1 MTSSALEPAVPGTM
15 QYALTEVGRLYSR
28 LNERRADVV
37 KRDAYYRGE
46 QRLEFMS
53 DRFRAWQEERKLSR
67 FSDNWCRVI
76 ADSPAERLEVTGF
89 RLDDESA
96 LTNTERQLWDWWK
109 RNDMDLQ
116 SSQGF
121 LESGIASTSYV
132 LVWGDP
138 DTDEP
143 TLTWEHPSQV
153 IVDYDT
159 ERPRV
164 RRAALKAWREDKTE
178 YATLYLPD
186 AVWKFQRHVSEHAS
200 FGDGPMW
207 TPRRIPDETWPL
219 PNPLGVVPFVEFP
232 NRPLLNQAPLSEIA
246 GAMALQDAI
255 NLLWAYLFT
264 AADFASLPAR
274 VVMGAEMPKMP
285 VLDKNGQQVG
295 EKQIELGTLEQ
306 GRMLWLTGQNA
317 SIGQWNAADLK
328 VFTDVV
334 EVAVGHLAA
343 QTRTPQHY
351 LIGKMANLSAESLRA
366 AEAGLAKKVNEMQT
380 FFSPAVRE
388 VFRLMAITQD
398 DPELAAACRGGR
410 VLWKDAETRS
420 EAQLVDALLKLQ
432 TIGFPFG
439 WLAEKYGLSD
449 AELAR
454 VESMRSE
461 SLDRLMLGDFGSLT
475 GPKPDSRDDSDND
488 GQ

>member
-1 MTSSALEPAVPGTM
+1 MTVTAPEMGSRE
-15 QYALTEVGRLYSR
+15 YAL
-28 LNERRADVV
+28 AAV
-37 KRDAYYRGE
+37 KRLHEKLTERAKSVTRRDDYYRGE
-46 QRLEFMS
+46 QRLEFVS
-53 DRFRAWQEERKLSR
+53 DRFREFQQERNLSQ

-76 ADSPAERLEVTGF
+76 ADSPAERLEVMGF
-89 RLDDESA
+89 RLDDDRA
-96 LTNTERQLWDWWK
+96 LSDAERFLWDSWR

-153 IVDYDT
+153 IVEYDS
-159 ERPRV
+159 ERPRL
-164 RRAALKAWREDKTE
+164 RRAALKAWRDDKLE
-178 YATLYLPD
+178 YATLYLPFE
-186 AVWKFQRHVSEHAS
+186 VWKFQRPVNEWNQ
-200 FGDGPMW
+200 DTTW
-207 TPRRIPDETWPL
+207 EPRLVPDEPWPL
-219 PNPLGVVPFVEFP
+219 PNPIGEVPIVEFP
-232 NRPLLNQAPLSEIA
+232 NRPLLGRPPLSEIQ

-274 VVMGAEMPKMP
+274 VVMGAERPEMP
-285 VLDKNGQQVG
+285 VLNDEGQQVG
-295 EKQIELGTLEQ
+295 SKPIELGTLEQ

-366 AEAGLAKKVNEMQT
+366 AEAGLAKKVTEMQT
-380 FFSPAVRE
+380 FFSPAVRD
-388 VFRLMAITQD
+388 VFRLVALTQD
-398 DPELAAACRGGR
+398 DQDLADACRGGR
-410 VLWKDAETRS
+410 VLWRDSETRS
-420 EAQLVDALLKLQ
+420 EAQMVDALLKLQ
-432 TIGFPFG
+432 TIGFPFA

-449 AELAR
+449 AELVR
-454 VESMRSE
+454 VEALRAE
-461 SLDRLMLGDFGSLT
+461 SLDRLMVGDFASLT
-475 GPKPDSRDDSDND
+475 GPKPQ
-488 GQ
+488 G

>member
-1 MTSSALEPAVPGTM
+1 MTVMALEPRASERDMAIAT
-15 QYALTEVGRLYSR
+15 LNRLHKSLIAR
-28 LNERRADVV
+28 SKGVE
-37 KRDAYYRGE
+37 KCDAYYRGD
-46 QRLEFMS
+46 QRLEFVS
-53 DRFRAWQEERKLSR
+53 DRFREFQMERNLGQ

-89 RLDDESA
+89 RLDDAS
-96 LTNTERQLWDWWK
+96 TVNDVERALWDVWK

-121 LESGIASTSYV
+121 LESGIAATSYV

-138 DTDEP
+138 DTDQP
-143 TLTWEHPSQV
+143 LMTWEHPSQV
-153 IVDYDT
+153 IVDYDS

-164 RRAALKAWREDKTE
+164 RRSALKAWRDDDTE
-178 YATLYLPD
+178 YATLYTPS
-186 AVWKFQRHVSEHAS
+186 AVWKFQRPVSKWGNDDRKWDQRTVAGE
-200 FGDGPMW
+200 P
-207 TPRRIPDETWPL
+207 WPL
-219 PNPLGVVPFVEFP
+219 PNPLGEVPIVEFP
-232 NRPLLNQAPLSEIA
+232 NRPMLGQAPLSEIQ

-274 VVMGAEMPKMP
+274 VVMGAEMPMIP
-285 VLDKNGQQVG
+285 VLDSNGQIVG
-295 EKQIELGTLEQ
+295 EKPVEIPQLEQ

-351 LIGKMANLSAESLRA
+351 LVGKMANLSAESLRA

-380 FFSPAVRE
+380 YFSPAVRE
-388 VFRLMAITQD
+388 VFRLVALTQD
-398 DPELAAACRGGR
+398 DAALADACRGGR
-410 VLWKDAETRS
+410 VLWRDSETRS

-432 TIGFPFG
+432 TIGFPFA

-449 AELAR
+449 SELAR
-454 VESMRSE
+454 VESLRAS
-461 SLDRLMLGDFGSLT
+461 SLDRLMVGDLAAFA
-475 GPKPDSRDDSDND
+475 GPKPTA
-488 GQ
+488 

>member
-1 MTSSALEPAVPGTM
+1 MTVPALEMGSRD
-15 QYALTEVGRLYSR
+15 YAQATVKRLYTR
-28 LNERRADVV
+28 LMARSPEVHRRD
-37 KRDAYYRGE
+37 DYYRGE
-46 QRLEFMS
+46 QRLEFVS
-53 DRFRAWQEERKLSR
+53 DRFRDFQSERNLSQ

-76 ADSPAERLEVTGF
+76 ADSPAERLEVMGF
-89 RLDDESA
+89 RLDDDRALSSA
-96 LTNTERQLWDWWK
+96 EQFLWDSWR
-109 RNDMDLQ
+109 RNDMDVQ

-159 ERPRV
+159 ERPRL
-164 RRAALKAWREDKTE
+164 RRAALKVWRDEKHE
-178 YATLYLPD
+178 YATLYLPFE
-186 AVWKFQRHVSEHAS
+186 VWKYKRVINEWNQDATWEPRPV
-200 FGDGPMW
+200 DGEP
-207 TPRRIPDETWPL
+207 WPL
-219 PNPLGVVPFVEFP
+219 PNPLGEVPIVEFP
-232 NRPLLNQAPLSEIA
+232 NRPLLGRPPLSEIQ

-274 VVMGAEMPKMP
+274 VVMGAERPEMP
-285 VLDKNGQQVG
+285 VLDDQGQVVG
-295 EKQIELGTLEQ
+295 KKFVELGTLEQ

-366 AEAGLAKKVNEMQT
+366 AEAGLAKKVTEMQT
-380 FFSPAVRE
+380 FFSPAVRD
-388 VFRLMAITQD
+388 VFRLMALTQD
-398 DPELAAACRGGR
+398 DQALADACRGGR
-410 VLWKDAETRS
+410 VLWRDSETRS

-432 TIGFPFG
+432 TIGFPFA
-439 WLAEKYGLSD
+439 WLAENYGLSD
-449 AELAR
+449 AEIAR
-454 VESMRSE
+454 LEEQRTD
-461 SLDRLMLGDFGSLT
+461 SLDRLMLGDFAATT
-475 GPKPDSRDDSDND
+475 GPKPDSSSSDSNDDSDND
-488 GQ
+488 GV